1 MVPHETIFWHNQYM
15 ANPIGRPRI
24 FKSPEDF
31 DNLVD
36 SYVSMCKGAEPK
48 EPITLTGLCLALGFC
63 SKGTLF
69 EYQNYPEF
77 SESVKRAR
85 LLVENEYEKRLGAN
99 NPTGSIFA
107 LKNMEWSD
115 KLDLNHG
122 GQKDNPVQVIDATV
136 LSDSALNELMAARAA
151 ATKAQ

>member
-1 MVPHETIFWHNQYM
+1 MAKTKKNTKAKPA
-15 ANPIGRPRI
+15 ANPVGRPRI
-24 FKSPEDF
+24 FSSPEEF
-31 DNLVD
+31 DALVD
-36 SYVSMCKGAEPK
+36 NYVRMCKNAEPK

-85 LLVENEYEKRLGAN
+85 LLVENAYEKRLGAN

-107 LKNMEWSD
+107 LKNMDWSD
-115 KLDLNHG
+115 KVDLNHG
-122 GQKDNPVQVIDATV
+122 GQSGNPVLVAPLTKEAADAI
-136 LSDSALNELMAARAA
+136 SDALD
-151 ATKAQ
+151 KAY